1 MSEGTS
7 KLGLLDSFIC
17 DKIGTMIMCIAR
29 YSFELEMHETIRR
42 EGGMSYADMSAGLAK
57 HFAKYCGPAITVVP
71 SDGLS
76 VLWKTHY
83 RRNFYQY
90 TYSFGEIGSSIM
102 RRRYKED
109 ASYASQVD
117 TFLSLGERKSVE
129 NIFKEIGI
137 DMSKA
142 STFNEGLD
150 LLEQEIRTFEKLAKQ
165 LNMVQ

>member
-1 MSEGTS
+1 
-7 KLGLLDSFIC
+7 
-17 DKIGTMIMCIAR
+17 
-29 YSFELEMHETIRR
+29 
-42 EGGMSYADMSAGLAK
+42 
-57 HFAKYCGPAITVVP
+57 
-71 SDGLS
+71 
-76 VLWKTHY
+76 
-83 RRNFYQY
+83 
-90 TYSFGEIGSSIM
+90 M